1 MKEKTFWVG
10 AGHTGG
16 IFPPTALVRPWC
28 PGTCQPVSPTLSPW
42 ALWLCCQGLWDSRCS
57 PAGSFHRA
65 HLWAGTKQGS
75 EFRIFKEQHK
85 LHTPPPPDPLPPT
98 SRRTFCL
105 LLGFCWFCPR
115 VTFHQ
120 AFIRLDEITFN
131 EGPMHFE
138 LKSFFI
144 NTKYYSKLEVWGCA
158 IWPSGNNNYED
169 NYALCLLQ
177 CLPPK
182 GLWSLL

>member
-1 MKEKTFWVG
+1 MAYFLLQPWS
-10 AGHTGG
+10 GHDAQAPASLCPRHFLLGLCDSVARGSGTLAAPPQGPSTG
-16 IFPPTALVRPWC
+16 PTSE
-28 PGTCQPVSPTLSPW
+28 PGLSRDQSSVF
-42 ALWLCCQGLWDSRCS
+42 LRNNT
-57 PAGSFHRA
+57 SF
-65 HLWAGTKQGS
+65 TP
-75 EFRIFKEQHK
+75 
-85 LHTPPPPDPLPPT
+85 PPPPDPLPPT